1 MRYPKEEIE
10 NYRRQAGEFE
20 NTLIDE
26 FKDGTLSR
34 REFFQRGSMLGLSLP
49 LLGLIAGPAAAAAP
63 RTPARRLA
71 GTLRVGGVIPD
82 GSLEPPLLQSLGAL
96 AVSHIPGEQLVFA
109 DKSSRLIP
117 QLATSWK
124 PSKGAK
130 SWTFTIRQGVKFH
143 DGTPM
148 TVDDV
153 VATFNRLLGAFAVIV
168 CVPFFVPV
176 FQLAL

>member
-1 MRYPKEEIE
+1 MRYPNEEIE
-10 NYRRQAGEFE
+10 NYRRNAGELE

-26 FKDGTLSR
+26 YKDGTLSR
-34 REFFQRGSMLGLSLP
+34 RDLIKRGSMLGMSLP
-49 LLGLIAGPAAAAAP
+49 LLGLLAGGAETAFAAP
-63 RTPARRLA
+63 VRKAVRRA
-71 GTLRVGGVIPD
+71 GGTLRFGGVIPD

-109 DKSSRLIP
+109 DKNSVLRP
-117 QLATSWK
+117 RLATSWK

-143 DGTPM
+143 DGTPL

-153 VATFNRLLGAFAVIV
+153 VATYNRLLT
-168 CVPFFVPV
+168 
-176 FQLAL
+176 